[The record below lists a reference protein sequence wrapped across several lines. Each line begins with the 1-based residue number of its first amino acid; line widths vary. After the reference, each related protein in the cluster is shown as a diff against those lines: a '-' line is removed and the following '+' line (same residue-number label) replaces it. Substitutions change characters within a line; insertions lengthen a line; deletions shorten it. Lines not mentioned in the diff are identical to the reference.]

1 MPAHDKPYKSINLSS
16 AADIQQIMSVDT
28 QNQFIEEIKRAI
40 RYFFTTGEGSF
51 LRDFPHMED
60 SHNFPFKGFILSGKP
75 GTGKTEAVKQA
86 CSQLYSSLSNEGF
99 ELRLLHVN
107 SANINRKGLGDNE
120 QRLEEVF
127 LDAQPTT
134 MGSGSV
140 RTVILFD
147 DIETLLVKRTD
158 EHTTEWSRS
167 MNGVFFHQLDSM
179 KTSKTIVIATTN
191 QPDMVDDAVHSR
203 LSFREV
209 PPPTFDEMI
218 TVAQAA
224 LPPSEV
230 KALLPIVSSNIQR
243 ALDAGDN
250 ASFRMAR
257 KSAIEVLI
265 KNHLG
270 WN

>member
-16 AADIQQIMSVDT
+16 AADGLQVVTVET
-28 QNQFIEEIKRAI
+28 QNQFIAEIKRAI
-40 RYFFTTGEGSF
+40 RYFFTTSDGSF

-86 CSQLYSSLSNEGF
+86 CSQLFSSLSNEGF

-127 LDAQPTT
+127 RDAQPTAI
-134 MGSGSV
+134 GSNSI

-179 KTSKTIVIATTN
+179 KTSKTLVIATTN
-191 QPDMVDDAVHSR
+191 QPEMVDDAVHSR

-209 PPPTFDEMI
+209 PPPTFDEMM
-218 TVAQAA
+218 TVANAA
-224 LPPSEV
+224 LPPAKSDE
-230 KALLPIVSSNIQR
+230 LLPIVESVLQN
-243 ALDAGDN
+243 ALDEGDS

-257 KSAIEVLI
+257 KSAIEVLM
-265 KNHLG
+265 KNVIG